1 MGNPILEMHDRLSQ
15 QGQHHQPSPQN
26 LQNQLSNNPYYQE
39 AVNYINQHGGDP
51 RTAYYNACAERGKN
65 PNDILSILR
74 GGIQQWAK
82 MDFPHQM

>member
-1 MGNPILEMHDRLSQ
+1 MGNPILEMLDSLNSQ
-15 QGQHHQPSPQN
+15 RPAINPQ
-26 LQNQLSNNPYYQE
+26 QLLNNNPYYQE

-51 RTAYYNACAERGKN
+51 KTAYYNACAERGRN